1 MEIDLASRSVEL
13 HPSGALFWKKEKVL
27 FIADVHLGKIEHFR
41 KNGSPI
47 PLEASDKNY
56 TKLNEVVAFFSPLE
70 IVFLGDLFHAAK
82 NTSWNAFE
90 AWVTLQSAKVCLV
103 SGNHDVIDV
112 YKFEA
117 LGVEVVDAWQQNNIL
132 GTHFP
137 SEREGFFNLCGH
149 VHPGFLL
156 RGEGRQN
163 LKLACFYHKENQL
176 ILPAFGGFTGK
187 FLIQPEANE
196 QVYLIGGS
204 QVFSL
209 NI

>member
-1 MEIDLASRSVEL
+1 MQIELASHSVEL

-47 PLEASDKNY
+47 PLEANEKNF
-56 TKLNEVVAFFSPLE
+56 TKLDDVVAFFSPLE
-70 IVFLGDLFHAAK
+70 IVFLGDLFHSAK
-82 NTSWNAFE
+82 NTSWKDFE
-90 AWVTLQSAKVCLV
+90 AWVAAQEAKIVLV
-103 SGNHDVIDV
+103 VGNHDLIDI

-117 LGVEVVDAWQQNNIL
+117 IGVDVVDAWQRTNVL

-137 SEREGFFNLCGH
+137 AEEEGFFNVCGH
-149 VHPGFLL
+149 IHPGFLL
-156 RGEGRQN
+156 KGEGRQN
-163 LKLACFYHKENQL
+163 LKLACFYRKKNQL

-204 QVFSL
+204 QVFSFPH
-209 NI
+209 